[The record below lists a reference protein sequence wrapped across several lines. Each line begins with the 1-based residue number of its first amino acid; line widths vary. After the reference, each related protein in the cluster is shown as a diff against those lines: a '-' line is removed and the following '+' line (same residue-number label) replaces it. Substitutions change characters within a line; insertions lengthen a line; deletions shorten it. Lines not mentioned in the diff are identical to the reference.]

1 MRGYFVALGSTLLQA
16 CLWLNPDFEPADSAS
31 GSNSGSASTGT
42 AGSASTSTAAPTSA
56 GSLGESA
63 SSSDGG
69 SASEGVSATSGPT
82 TGDMSA
88 GTATAGATGTTG
100 TSTSTTGQLAPCAEA
115 DQVQVLV
122 PVMRDA
128 YFTTSTDPACPWLH
142 SDLYALNTLL
152 PCQEQNYGVTRYAI
166 IGTTANGRGEYVLDF
181 GLAQVMQQYP
191 SMWIYSARLEVV
203 AWSKNGHGAVDFSVG
218 ALTALDP
225 WFEGARDAALAL
237 TGDSN
242 WLLRQKI
249 NENIGFGWS
258 GGDGPGSAAVP
269 VGTIHA
275 DSVPAGDHP
284 ILFSTDIE
292 GSWLAPWV
300 EATDPYVGG
309 FVITTD
315 SPPLLI
321 KNLDQTTDQ
330 YDPKLHLVLCPGGA

>member
-16 CLWLNPDFEPADSAS
+16 CIWLNPDFEPADSAS
-31 GSNSGSASTGT
+31 GSNSGSASGP
-42 AGSASTSTAAPTSA
+42 ASTSTAAPTSA

-69 SASEGVSATSGPT
+69 SASEGASATSGPT

-100 TSTSTTGQLAPCAEA
+100 TGASSTTGQLAPCDQA
-115 DQVQVLV
+115 DQVQVAV
-122 PVMRDA
+122 PVVRDA

-142 SDLYALNTLL
+142 SDLYALNTSL
-152 PCQEQNYGVTRYAI
+152 PCQDQNYGVTRYAI

-181 GLAQVMQQYP
+181 GLAQVMQQY
-191 SMWIYSARLEVV
+191 SGMWIYSARLEVV

-249 NENIGFGWS
+249 NENIGFQWS
-258 GGDGPGSAAVP
+258 GGDGPGSSAAP

-275 DSVPAGDHP
+275 DSVPAGEHP
-284 ILFSTDIE
+284 VLFSSDIA
-292 GSWLAPWV
+292 GSWLTPWV
-300 EATDPYVGG
+300 EAADPYVGG

-321 KNLDQTTDQ
+321 KNLDQTADQ
-330 YDPKLHLVLCPGGA
+330 YDPKLHLVLCPSGA